1 MNVQLDKRGRLVNH
15 IGGRLQLPAAEA
27 WGWRKHAAC
36 DRPGV
41 DHEWFFSSNPS
52 DIDAALT
59 VCDSCPVRA
68 ECGMEQSRIEAPG
81 VWGGVRW
88 VEKSGKVFPTP
99 RVKPKESRAVRDR
112 RLRRRR
118 VLNLLFRGGMSAQQ
132 VADVLGVHRQT
143 VRNDM
148 KALGL

>member
-1 MNVQLDKRGRLVNH
+1 VNVQLDKRGRLVNH

-27 WGWRKHAAC
+27 WEWRDHAAC

-41 DHEWFFSSNPS
+41 DHEWFFSSNPA

-59 VCDSCPVRA
+59 VCDSCPVTA
-68 ECGMEQSRIEAPG
+68 ECGMEQARIEAPG

-88 VEKSGKVFPTP
+88 VEESGKVVPTS
-99 RVKPKESRAVRDR
+99 RVRPKESRAVRDQM
-112 RLRRRR
+112 LRRRR
-118 VLNLLFRGGMSAQQ
+118 VLNLLSRGGMSTQQ

-148 KALGL
+148 KAMGL

>member
-1 MNVQLDKRGRLVNH
+1 LVNH
-15 IGGRLQLPAAEA
+15 IGGRLQLLAAEA

-41 DHEWFFSSNPS
+41 DHEWFFSSNPT

-99 RVKPKESRAVRDR
+99 RVRPKESRAVRDR

-118 VLNLLFRGGMSAQQ
+118 VLDVLFRGGVAAQRT
-132 VADVLGVHRQT
+132 AGVLGVGRRL
-143 VRNDM
+143 VRSGC
-148 KALGL
+148 KAQGG